1 MGDPTK
7 MHAKKSM
14 IINCYILK
22 CFTLNS
28 KKLSPKVRSHNGA
41 GLAVVRGSI
50 LFLQL
55 PPLSDQSLMFLELV
69 NIPEL
74 KKKSNYTISI
84 LIGNVYHTYD
94 PDFICV
100 TDSRVLTRT

>member
-55 PPLSDQSLMFLELV
+55 LPLSDQSLMFLELV

-74 KKKSNYTISI
+74 KKKNQITQSLY
-84 LIGNVYHTYD
+84 
-94 PDFICV
+94 
-100 TDSRVLTRT
+100 